1 MEHWDRLIA
10 FLHGSYEDIQGKA
23 DSASMAQATFILK
36 WSGRSMMRWQGDNIQ
51 WCYLPPK
58 SLLPPRTPP
67 TVPKS

>member
-36 WSGRSMMRWQGDNIQ
+36 WSGTPMQRLHAGNIQ
-51 WCYLPPK
+51 WCYLLPK
-58 SLLPPRTPP
+58 
-67 TVPKS
+67 